1 MSYNA
6 DMNQEQIRFQ
16 IDQLRKD
23 KIIYAVEATATS
35 VTAIIA
41 IFLSMNWRY
50 GVYLILAAPLAI
62 LYWLYVMVSNFFR
75 LQKIKQ
81 LESQLK

>member
-1 MSYNA
+1 MQKQ
-6 DMNQEQIRFQ
+6 DLQFQ

-35 VTAIIA
+35 VTAIIILGVLSYSS
-41 IFLSMNWRY
+41 IFLDISQY
-50 GVYLILAAPLAI
+50 VAYFAI
-62 LYWLYVMVSNFFR
+62 AYWLYVMVSNFFR

-81 LESQLK
+81 LESQL

>member
-1 MSYNA
+1 MQKQ
-6 DMNQEQIRFQ
+6 DLQFQ

-41 IFLSMNWRY
+41 IFISMNWRY
-50 GVYLILAAPLAI
+50 GTYLILAAPLSI

-81 LESQLK
+81 LESQL